1 MNLCLWLCI
10 IQLSHNHCKY
20 QGRASSALEAK
31 SSRLRLDMSQ
41 KSTLRVIWWQNGFGG
56 SGRGIV
62 ELRYGGISLGP
73 WQPSINEIFSSKLKE
88 AWILRFPEILIG
100 YRCAPEGAK
109 FKYATCRPPI
119 VSLCLELEH
128 IRDHFY
134 YTNGGHLYSKS
145 GLGFVPTPSIAN
157 QWVAYRLHIWIWRP
171 LAHIYI
177 QSEIPGDQEYELFWT
192 FSQLFLQYQVSL
204 I

>member
-1 MNLCLWLCI
+1 
-10 IQLSHNHCKY
+10 
-20 QGRASSALEAK
+20 
-31 SSRLRLDMSQ
+31 MSQ

-73 WQPSINEIFSSKLKE
+73 WQTSINEIFSSKLKE

-119 VSLCLELEH
+119 VSLCLELEQ

-134 YTNGGHLYSKS
+134 YTNAPHLYSKS
-145 GLGFVPTPSIAN
+145 GLGFVLTPSIAKK
-157 QWVAYRLHIWIWRP
+157 WGGLHKGFWIFPPFWSSWNSGKTSIIEDRSVFHEILVCGASETKNKVP
-171 LAHIYI
+171 IGLEIKFCIFGTILSLLAKAINFGPI
-177 QSEIPGDQEYELFWT
+177 GITSFV
-192 FSQLFLQYQVSL
+192 F
-204 I
+204 